1 MTLASAAVLLFLV
14 MDPLGNILL
23 FVAALQGVAPER
35 RVRVV
40 VRELVIA
47 YLILVAFLFVGQPL
61 LGLLQIT
68 GPALTIAGALVLFLI
83 ALRMVFPT
91 AERNLSE
98 NVGGEPFIVPL
109 AIPYVA
115 GPSAMATVL
124 LLVSREPSRWPAW
137 LGALTAAWIVSA
149 VILMLGGRLSRLL
162 GQKGL
167 VALERLMGLVLVAVA
182 VQMFLEG
189 LRVALLFQY
198 QRDKQGL
205 TARLCFIY
213 DTVMWLSAELAAFAR
228 VVELGSFTA
237 AARALGVPKVALS
250 RALKALEARTGTRLL
265 ERTTRRVTLTDAG
278 RALLPWSQRIAAETD
293 AVRRAISLQSGTRPG
308 VRVLADSAWGRLL
321 LTPLVPRF
329 LERHASIPLEVEL
342 LAQLPVTAAPDW
354 DVLIQNGQ
362 PGAGLVATAL
372 GAPPVIL
379 CATPAWLQAHGTPLR
394 PADLPRDA
402 LLIAGTAVDSLRL
415 KRGHETALLPISPRL
430 AINDPAVVHAAT
442 AAGAGIG
449 ALPEFL
455 CRQGLAM
462 GRLVRVLPDWFAAD
476 VVELYAVCDLAR
488 AARPEV
494 RALIDFLV
502 ANMVP
507 VLGPADPGR

>member
-137 LGALTAAWIVSA
+137 LGALTAAWILSA

-189 LRVALLFQY
+189 LRVAL
-198 QRDKQGL
+198 
-205 TARLCFIY
+205 A
-213 DTVMWLSAELAAFAR
+213 
-228 VVELGSFTA
+228 
-237 AARALGVPKVALS
+237 
-250 RALKALEARTGTRLL
+250 
-265 ERTTRRVTLTDAG
+265 
-278 RALLPWSQRIAAETD
+278 
-293 AVRRAISLQSGTRPG
+293 
-308 VRVLADSAWGRLL
+308 
-321 LTPLVPRF
+321 
-329 LERHASIPLEVEL
+329 
-342 LAQLPVTAAPDW
+342 
-354 DVLIQNGQ
+354 
-362 PGAGLVATAL
+362 
-372 GAPPVIL
+372 
-379 CATPAWLQAHGTPLR
+379 
-394 PADLPRDA
+394 
-402 LLIAGTAVDSLRL
+402 
-415 KRGHETALLPISPRL
+415 
-430 AINDPAVVHAAT
+430 
-442 AAGAGIG
+442 
-449 ALPEFL
+449 
-455 CRQGLAM
+455 
-462 GRLVRVLPDWFAAD
+462 
-476 VVELYAVCDLAR
+476 
-488 AARPEV
+488 
-494 RALIDFLV
+494 
-502 ANMVP
+502 VP
-507 VLGPADPGR
+507 VPAQ

>member
-98 NVGGEPFIVPL
+98 NIGGEPFIVPL

-137 LGALTAAWIVSA
+137 LGALTAAWILSA

-167 VALERLMGLVLVAVA
+167 VALERLMGLLLVAVA

-189 LRVALLFQY
+189 LRVAL
-198 QRDKQGL
+198 
-205 TARLCFIY
+205 A
-213 DTVMWLSAELAAFAR
+213 
-228 VVELGSFTA
+228 
-237 AARALGVPKVALS
+237 
-250 RALKALEARTGTRLL
+250 
-265 ERTTRRVTLTDAG
+265 
-278 RALLPWSQRIAAETD
+278 
-293 AVRRAISLQSGTRPG
+293 
-308 VRVLADSAWGRLL
+308 
-321 LTPLVPRF
+321 
-329 LERHASIPLEVEL
+329 
-342 LAQLPVTAAPDW
+342 
-354 DVLIQNGQ
+354 
-362 PGAGLVATAL
+362 
-372 GAPPVIL
+372 
-379 CATPAWLQAHGTPLR
+379 
-394 PADLPRDA
+394 
-402 LLIAGTAVDSLRL
+402 
-415 KRGHETALLPISPRL
+415 
-430 AINDPAVVHAAT
+430 
-442 AAGAGIG
+442 
-449 ALPEFL
+449 
-455 CRQGLAM
+455 
-462 GRLVRVLPDWFAAD
+462 
-476 VVELYAVCDLAR
+476 
-488 AARPEV
+488 
-494 RALIDFLV
+494 
-502 ANMVP
+502 VP
-507 VLGPADPGR
+507 VPVQ

>member
-98 NVGGEPFIVPL
+98 NIGGEPFIVPL

-137 LGALTAAWIVSA
+137 LGALTAAWILGA

-167 VALERLMGLVLVAVA
+167 VALERLMGLLLVAVA

-189 LRVALLFQY
+189 LRVAW
-198 QRDKQGL
+198 
-205 TARLCFIY
+205 A
-213 DTVMWLSAELAAFAR
+213 
-228 VVELGSFTA
+228 
-237 AARALGVPKVALS
+237 VP
-250 RALKALEARTGTRLL
+250 
-265 ERTTRRVTLTDAG
+265 
-278 RALLPWSQRIAAETD
+278 
-293 AVRRAISLQSGTRPG
+293 
-308 VRVLADSAWGRLL
+308 
-321 LTPLVPRF
+321 
-329 LERHASIPLEVEL
+329 IP
-342 LAQLPVTAAPDW
+342 AQ
-354 DVLIQNGQ
+354 
-362 PGAGLVATAL
+362 
-372 GAPPVIL
+372 
-379 CATPAWLQAHGTPLR
+379 
-394 PADLPRDA
+394 
-402 LLIAGTAVDSLRL
+402 
-415 KRGHETALLPISPRL
+415 
-430 AINDPAVVHAAT
+430 
-442 AAGAGIG
+442 
-449 ALPEFL
+449 
-455 CRQGLAM
+455 
-462 GRLVRVLPDWFAAD
+462 
-476 VVELYAVCDLAR
+476 
-488 AARPEV
+488 
-494 RALIDFLV
+494 
-502 ANMVP
+502 
-507 VLGPADPGR
+507 

>member
-98 NVGGEPFIVPL
+98 NIGGEPFIVPL

-124 LLVSREPSRWPAW
+124 LLVSREPSRWQAW

-167 VALERLMGLVLVAVA
+167 VALERLMGLLLVAVA

-189 LRVALLFQY
+189 LR
-198 QRDKQGL
+198 
-205 TARLCFIY
+205 
-213 DTVMWLSAELAAFAR
+213 
-228 VVELGSFTA
+228 
-237 AARALGVPKVALS
+237 
-250 RALKALEARTGTRLL
+250 
-265 ERTTRRVTLTDAG
+265 
-278 RALLPWSQRIAAETD
+278 IAWA
-293 AVRRAISLQSGTRPG
+293 
-308 VRVLADSAWGRLL
+308 
-321 LTPLVPRF
+321 
-329 LERHASIPLEVEL
+329 
-342 LAQLPVTAAPDW
+342 
-354 DVLIQNGQ
+354 
-362 PGAGLVATAL
+362 
-372 GAPPVIL
+372 
-379 CATPAWLQAHGTPLR
+379 
-394 PADLPRDA
+394 
-402 LLIAGTAVDSLRL
+402 
-415 KRGHETALLPISPRL
+415 
-430 AINDPAVVHAAT
+430 
-442 AAGAGIG
+442 
-449 ALPEFL
+449 
-455 CRQGLAM
+455 
-462 GRLVRVLPDWFAAD
+462 
-476 VVELYAVCDLAR
+476 
-488 AARPEV
+488 
-494 RALIDFLV
+494 
-502 ANMVP
+502 VP
-507 VLGPADPGR
+507 VPAQ

>member
-83 ALRMVFPT
+83 ALRMVFPS

-98 NVGGEPFIVPL
+98 NIGGEPFIVPL

-137 LGALTAAWIVSA
+137 LSALTAAWIVSA

-167 VALERLMGLVLVAVA
+167 VALERLMGLLLVAVA

-189 LRVALLFQY
+189 LRVAW
-198 QRDKQGL
+198 
-205 TARLCFIY
+205 A
-213 DTVMWLSAELAAFAR
+213 
-228 VVELGSFTA
+228 
-237 AARALGVPKVALS
+237 VP
-250 RALKALEARTGTRLL
+250 
-265 ERTTRRVTLTDAG
+265 
-278 RALLPWSQRIAAETD
+278 
-293 AVRRAISLQSGTRPG
+293 
-308 VRVLADSAWGRLL
+308 
-321 LTPLVPRF
+321 
-329 LERHASIPLEVEL
+329 IP
-342 LAQLPVTAAPDW
+342 A
-354 DVLIQNGQ
+354 
-362 PGAGLVATAL
+362 
-372 GAPPVIL
+372 
-379 CATPAWLQAHGTPLR
+379 
-394 PADLPRDA
+394 
-402 LLIAGTAVDSLRL
+402 
-415 KRGHETALLPISPRL
+415 K
-430 AINDPAVVHAAT
+430 
-442 AAGAGIG
+442 
-449 ALPEFL
+449 
-455 CRQGLAM
+455 
-462 GRLVRVLPDWFAAD
+462 
-476 VVELYAVCDLAR
+476 
-488 AARPEV
+488 
-494 RALIDFLV
+494 
-502 ANMVP
+502 
-507 VLGPADPGR
+507 